1 MADKSGA
8 GEVYGEAIGRKRMRL
23 FIAIQFK
30 ENILDALTD
39 FQDVLKG
46 QGVIGNYTRR
56 ENLHI
61 TLVFIGDY
69 GNPNEVLDAMEQVD
83 FRPIEI
89 SLDGVGS
96 FGELF
101 WVGLSDNPQ
110 LAGYVKRLRRE
121 LSEQGIPFDK
131 KRFSPH
137 ITLVRKYSCKVGKEI
152 PVSAPP
158 KGRMKVTRV
167 SLMRSER
174 GKNGMI
180 YTEIGSVE

>member
-1 MADKSGA
+1 MADKSGT

-23 FIAIQFK
+23 FIAIQLK
-30 ENILDALTD
+30 ENVLDALTD

-61 TLVFIGDY
+61 TLAFIGDY
-69 GNPNEVLDAMEQVD
+69 GNPDEVLCAMEQAD

-89 SLDGVGS
+89 NLDGVGS

-110 LAGYVKRLRRE
+110 LAGYVKRLRHE

-152 PVSAPP
+152 PVSDPP
-158 KGRMKVTRV
+158 KGSMKATRV

>member
-1 MADKSGA
+1 
-8 GEVYGEAIGRKRMRL
+8 MRL
-23 FIAIQFK
+23 FIAIQFD

-39 FQDVLKG
+39 FQDDLKS
-46 QGVIGNYTRR
+46 QGVTGNYTKR

-61 TLVFIGDY
+61 TLAFIGDY
-69 GNPNEVLDAMEQVD
+69 GNPDEVLDAMEQVE
-83 FRPIEI
+83 FRPIEM

-101 WVGLSDNPQ
+101 WAGLAANPQ
-110 LAGYVKRLRRE
+110 LVGYVKRLRRT
-121 LSEQGIPFDK
+121 LSEQGIPFDR

-137 ITLVRKYSCKVGKEI
+137 ITLIRKYSCRGGREI
-152 PVSAPP
+152 PVSDPP
-158 KGRMKVTRV
+158 KGSMIAAKV

-180 YTEIGSVE
+180 YTEIGSVGE

>member
-1 MADKSGA
+1 
-8 GEVYGEAIGRKRMRL
+8 MRL
-23 FIAIQFK
+23 FIAIQFE

-39 FQDVLKG
+39 FQADLKS
-46 QGVIGNYTRR
+46 QGVSGNYTRR

-61 TLVFIGDY
+61 TLAFIGDY
-69 GNPNEVLDAMEQVD
+69 GNPDEVLDVMEQVD

-101 WVGLSDNPQ
+101 WVGLADNPQ
-110 LAGYVKRLRRE
+110 LLGYVKRLRRA

-137 ITLVRKYSCKVGKEI
+137 IKLIRKYSCRGVREI
-152 PVSAPP
+152 PVSEPP
-158 KGRMKVTRV
+158 KGIMMATRV

-180 YTEIGSVE
+180 YTEIGSVEKE

>member
-1 MADKSGA
+1 
-8 GEVYGEAIGRKRMRL
+8 MRL
-23 FIAIQFK
+23 FIAIQFE

-39 FQDVLKG
+39 FQADLKS
-46 QGVIGNYTRR
+46 QGVTGNYTKR

-61 TLVFIGDY
+61 TLAFIGDY
-69 GNPNEVLDAMEQVD
+69 GNPDEVLDAMEQVD

-101 WVGLSDNPQ
+101 WVGLADNPQ
-110 LAGYVKRLRRE
+110 LIGYVKRLRRE
-121 LSEQGIPFDK
+121 LAEQGIPFDK

-137 ITLVRKYSCKVGKEI
+137 ITLIRKYSCRGGREI
-152 PVSAPP
+152 PVSDPP
-158 KGRMKVTRV
+158 KGSMVAARV

-180 YTEIGSVE
+180 YTEIGSVGE

>member
-1 MADKSGA
+1 
-8 GEVYGEAIGRKRMRL
+8 MRL
-23 FIAIQFK
+23 FIAIKFE

-39 FQDVLKG
+39 FQADLKS
-46 QGVIGNYTRR
+46 QGVTGNYTKR

-61 TLVFIGDY
+61 TLAFIGDY
-69 GNPNEVLDAMEQVD
+69 GNPDEVLEAMEQVY

-96 FGELF
+96 FRELF
-101 WVGLSDNPQ
+101 WVGLADNPQ
-110 LAGYVKRLRRE
+110 LERYVKRLRRE

-137 ITLVRKYSCKVGKEI
+137 ITLIRKYSCSGGREI
-152 PVSAPP
+152 PVSDPP
-158 KGRMKVTRV
+158 KGSMTATRV

-180 YTEIGSVE
+180 YTEIGSIGE